1 MRIKPCH
8 NIYLTCANE
17 FIAPHRTVLLLST
30 FVLQFIDPADFS
42 PETGGT
48 KTQPTITETL
58 PAKVKVPEYRKETSK
73 EAVKKK
79 ANDAAAENQ
88 RIEWFSMVRKEDQQA
103 LKEYKKSQQWALTG
117 LGTPYVRSTVK

>member
-1 MRIKPCH
+1 MFKYVRIKPCH

-17 FIAPHRTVLLLST
+17 FIAPHRIVLLLST

-42 PETGGT
+42 PEAGGT

-79 ANDAAAENQ
+79 Q
-88 RIEWFSMVRKEDQQA
+88 MMLQ
-103 LKEYKKSQQWALTG
+103 LKTRG
-117 LGTPYVRSTVK
+117 LNGFPWSGKRTNRP